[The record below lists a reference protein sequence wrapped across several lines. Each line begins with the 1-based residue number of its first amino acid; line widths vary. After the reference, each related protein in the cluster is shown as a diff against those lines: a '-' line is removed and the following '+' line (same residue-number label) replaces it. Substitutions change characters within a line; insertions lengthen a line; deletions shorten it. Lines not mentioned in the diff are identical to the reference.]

1 MSSQTEMEDAGP
13 EEAEGPATAAEQRVQ
28 VARGNRN
35 LALILIGGA
44 LAMLAAAFAVALLVV
59 YGG

>member
-1 MSSQTEMEDAGP
+1 MNAETETDEPEGP
-13 EEAEGPATAAEQRVQ
+13 ETAAEQRQQ

-44 LAMLAAAFAVALLVV
+44 FLMLAAAFAVALLVV

>member
-1 MSSQTEMEDAGP
+1 MTAETDTEEFDGP
-13 EEAEGPATAAEQRVQ
+13 ETAAEQRVQ

-35 LALILIGGA
+35 LALILVGGA
-44 LAMLAAAFAVALLVV
+44 VTMLAAAFAVALLVV

>member
-1 MSSQTEMEDAGP
+1 MSVELEPTEPEGP
-13 EEAEGPATAAEQRVQ
+13 ETAIEQRAQ

-35 LALILIGGA
+35 LALVLVGGA
-44 LAMLAAAFAVALLVV
+44 ALMLAAAFAVALLVA